1 MAGLDYCVS
10 LLSERGTELFERYV
24 RRLHGFSQKMKSLS
38 HLKILFKGRDEGGEH
53 PHIYAFDPGKIVIS
67 AANTDITGERLKE
80 ILLEKYKIQVEMAAG
95 SYVLAMTSIADTD
108 EGFDRLASALIEID
122 SELSDR
128 PTAEPVY
135 CPVLERV
142 MPIYR
147 AQSEKAELVS
157 FSQSA
162 GRISGEYVYSYPP
175 GIPLIVPGELISEDF
190 IDAIEMMQKQSVS
203 LTSTYG
209 GMPTKIRVIEPA

>member
-1 MAGLDYCVS
+1 
-10 LLSERGTELFERYV
+10 
-24 RRLHGFSQKMKSLS
+24 
-38 HLKILFKGRDEGGEH
+38 
-53 PHIYAFDPGKIVIS
+53 
-67 AANTDITGERLKE
+67 
-80 ILLEKYKIQVEMAAG
+80 
-95 SYVLAMTSIADTD
+95 MTSIADTD

-122 SELSDR
+122 SELSDSQL
-128 PTAEPVY
+128 PNPYT
-135 CPVLERV
+135 VLCWKGLCRFTERRV
-142 MPIYR
+142 KRRNWFP
-147 AQSEKAELVS
+147 

-209 GMPTKIRVIEPA
+209 GMPTKIRVIEPAKILR